1 MIFNLIVCVLMLL
14 TFAVQEFIPGIE
26 IAQFATLFLPVV
38 FFLAASV
45 AVPFP
50 IMLVMA
56 FVSGLTWDA
65 RHLPPVELA
74 TDPAAAVLDV
84 GALAGDAA
92 ELSAGELGF
101 GFSVILFGLM
111 GALMQ
116 GVRPLFKRGRL
127 ELPVLMV
134 GFATAGWLLIQYLL
148 MAFFRGSLFFET
160 AVWTKLITATLLAML
175 ASPVIFLILHL
186 LARATV
192 YEIKYEG
199 LRLRYDG
206 R

>member
-1 MIFNLIVCVLMLL
+1 M
-14 TFAVQEFIPGIE
+14 
-26 IAQFATLFLPVV
+26 
-38 FFLAASV
+38 AADFS
-45 AVPFP
+45 A
-50 IMLVMA
+50 
-56 FVSGLTWDA
+56 SS
-65 RHLPPVELA
+65 
-74 TDPAAAVLDV
+74 LDLGTV
-84 GALAGDAA
+84 AGDVA
-92 ELSAGELGF
+92 EMRAGELGF
-101 GFSVILFGLM
+101 GFSIILFGLM

-148 MAFFRGSLFFET
+148 MAFLRGSLYFET

-175 ASPVIFLILHL
+175 ASPVIFLVLHL

>member
-1 MIFNLIVCVLMLL
+1 MVFNLVVCVLMLL
-14 TFAVQEFIPGIE
+14 SFAVQEFIPGIE

-38 FFLAASV
+38 FFLTASV

-50 IMLVMA
+50 VMLLLA
-56 FVSGLTWDA
+56 FASGLIWDA
-65 RHLPPVELA
+65 RHLPPVEMLSNA
-74 TDPAAAVLDV
+74 
-84 GALAGDAA
+84 ALASLDPGGMTGDAG
-92 ELSAGELGF
+92 EMRAGELGF

-111 GALMQ
+111 GAVMQ

-148 MAFFRGSLFFET
+148 MAFLRGNLFIESG
-160 AVWTKLITATLLAML
+160 VWTKLITATLLAML

>member
-50 IMLVMA
+50 VMLVLA
-56 FVSGLTWDA
+56 FLSGLVWDA
-65 RHLPPVELA
+65 RHLPPVEM
-74 TDPAAAVLDV
+74 AADFSASSLDLGTV
-84 GALAGDAA
+84 AGDVA
-92 ELSAGELGF
+92 EMRAGELGF
-101 GFSVILFGLM
+101 GFSIILFGLM

-148 MAFFRGSLFFET
+148 MAFLRGSLYFET

-175 ASPVIFLILHL
+175 ASPVIFLVLHL